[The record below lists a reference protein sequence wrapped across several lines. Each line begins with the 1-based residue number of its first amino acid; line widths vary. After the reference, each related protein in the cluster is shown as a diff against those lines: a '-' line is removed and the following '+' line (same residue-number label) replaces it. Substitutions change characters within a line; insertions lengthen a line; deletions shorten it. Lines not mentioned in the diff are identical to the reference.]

1 MTSRRMTVLAALVV
15 GLGASLAVP
24 AAASAPPLK
33 TPFEA
38 SNGKAWTT
46 LPEEA
51 AFLGKVAAGSRRVK
65 IDQIGSTVQGRPL
78 QLVQIAEPGPRPAP
92 AVAAGSVVLFICSQH
107 GDEPAG
113 REGCLSRIRDLAFS
127 RDAEIVRMLRST
139 TVLFLPTANPDGRV
153 ADTRGNADGVD
164 INRDHIALA
173 TPEARAMAKVFK
185 DYKPDVVHDLHEY
198 GTTPPYYNKD
208 VTWLWPRNL
217 NVADR
222 VHDES
227 EKLSRDYAKV
237 AVESAGHTS
246 GVYGIWT
253 DPNTGEPIKQTAGDG
268 QERILRNTSGLKHA
282 VGMLLESAVDP
293 KNDAEKADPVL
304 NARRRVHSHLVSVN
318 GTLKMARERRAQI
331 ELATT
336 LSRNLEPF
344 KRKPIYFGGAD
355 NQPAKPEEVL
365 STPPCGYR
373 LTAPQFQQ
381 VRQTLELHDVHSWSV
396 GDAPFVPLAQQ
407 ARGLIPLLLDAKGQ
421 YRITTAERVGTC

>member
-1 MTSRRMTVLAALVV
+1 MTSRRMAVLAALVV
-15 GLGASLAVP
+15 GLGASLASP
-24 AAASAPPLK
+24 AAAAAQPPR

-38 SNGKAWTT
+38 SHGAAWTT

-51 AFLGKVAAGSRRVK
+51 AFLDEVAKGSRRVK
-65 IDQIGSTVQGRPL
+65 IDRIGSTVQGRPL

-92 AVAAGSVVLFICSQH
+92 VVAAGSVVLFICSQH

-113 REGCLSRIRDLAFS
+113 REGCLSKIRDLAFS
-127 RDAEIVRMLRST
+127 RDADVVRMLRTT
-139 TVLFLPTANPDGRV
+139 TVLFVPTANPDGRV
-153 ADTRGNADGVD
+153 ADTRGNANGVD
-164 INRDHIALA
+164 INRDHLALA
-173 TPEARAMAKVFK
+173 TPEARATAKVFK

-198 GTTPPYYNKD
+198 GTTPPYYDKD

-227 EKLSRDYAKV
+227 EKLSRDYARV

-293 KNDAEKADPVL
+293 KDAAEKADPAL
-304 NARRRVHSHLVSVN
+304 NARRRVNAHLVSVDS
-318 GTLKMARERRAQI
+318 TLKMARERRTQI

-336 LSRNLEPF
+336 FSRNLEPF
-344 KRKPIYFGGAD
+344 KREPIYFGGAD
-355 NQPAKPEEVL
+355 NQAPKPDEVL
-365 STPPCGYR
+365 TQPPCGYR
-373 LTAPQFQQ
+373 LTAQQFQQ
-381 VRQTLELHDVHSWSV
+381 VRDKLELHDVHSWSV
-396 GDAPFVPLAQQ
+396 GDGRFVPLAQQ
-407 ARGLIPLLLDAKGQ
+407 ARSLVPLLLDARGQ
-421 YRITTAERVGTC
+421 YRITTAEPVSTC